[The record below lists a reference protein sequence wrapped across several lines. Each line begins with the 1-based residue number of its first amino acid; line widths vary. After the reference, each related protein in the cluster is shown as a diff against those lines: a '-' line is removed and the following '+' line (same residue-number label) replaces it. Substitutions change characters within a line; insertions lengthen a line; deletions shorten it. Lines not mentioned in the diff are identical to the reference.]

1 MKKKFDAITIIS
13 IILLVLTWLGVFIS
27 MNSSNSCIP
36 VSLNSVEKL
45 FGGAVY
51 AAPSIQ
57 PQKMT
62 FMSLLGMM
70 FGIVQVLAYAWCV
83 FLIAYSTIKFTN
95 FKIKSKDFEKND
107 EFELK
112 NKESKRILKRN
123 IIFTILI
130 FIPAYFMAISQ
141 SLAAKPVIYIYP
153 EVETTV
159 QVSVGY
165 PEKLSCVYPKYE
177 AEEGWEVIAK
187 PNGDL
192 VDTKTGRNLYCLY
205 WEGNQKQSYKFK
217 DGFVVAGE
225 DSAKFLEEKLA
236 ILGLNERE
244 ANEFIIYW
252 LPKLEANK
260 YNLIR
265 FETVEEI
272 EEYMPLNIEPKPDTV
287 IRIVMDFKGLNRP
300 IEIEEQKLETP
311 VRAGYTVV
319 EWGGSEF

>member
-1 MKKKFDAITIIS
+1 MGF
-13 IILLVLTWLGVFIS
+13 ILKINGESWLD
-27 MNSSNSCIP
+27 
-36 VSLNSVEKL
+36 VE
-45 FGGAVY
+45 
-51 AAPSIQ
+51 
-57 PQKMT
+57 
-62 FMSLLGMM
+62 
-70 FGIVQVLAYAWCV
+70 
-83 FLIAYSTIKFTN
+83 IAHANKN
-95 FKIKSKDFEKND
+95 KQMEKIK

-112 NKESKRILKRN
+112 KKELNSKTKRN
-123 IIFTILI
+123 VILAVLV
-130 FIPAYFMAISQ
+130 FISGA
-141 SLAAKPVIYIYP
+141 SLNLTQNLAKPVIYIYP
-153 EVETTV
+153 ETETTV
-159 QVSVGY
+159 QVSVGH
-165 PEKLSCVYPKYE
+165 PEKLSCVYPEYD

-205 WEGNQKQSYKFK
+205 WEGNQKQEYKFK

-265 FETVEEI
+265 FETIEEI
-272 EEYMPLNIEPKPDTV
+272 EEYMPLNVEPKPDTL
-287 IRIVMDFKGLNRP
+287 IRVMMDFKGLNRS
-300 IEIEEQKLETP
+300 IEIEEQKLEQVT
-311 VRAGYTVV
+311 REGYTVV

>member
-1 MKKKFDAITIIS
+1 MVGLIHGMIFGWLRIISYFWCLILIVYPIIKHIELNIKLAHANKTQKIERIKEYEEEKKK
-13 IILLVLTWLGVFIS
+13 
-27 MNSSNSCIP
+27 
-36 VSLNSVEKL
+36 LNSN
-45 FGGAVY
+45 
-51 AAPSIQ
+51 I
-57 PQKMT
+57 
-62 FMSLLGMM
+62 
-70 FGIVQVLAYAWCV
+70 
-83 FLIAYSTIKFTN
+83 
-95 FKIKSKDFEKND
+95 
-107 EFELK
+107 
-112 NKESKRILKRN
+112 KRN
-123 IIFTILI
+123 IVLAIILFLI
-130 FIPAYFMAISQ
+130 TSMFSVTR
-141 SLAAKPVIYIYP
+141 SLDKPVIYIYP
-153 EVETTV
+153 ETETTV
-159 QVSVGY
+159 QVSVSY
-165 PEKLSCVYPKYE
+165 PEKLSCVYPEYDV
-177 AEEGWEVIAK
+177 EEGWEVIAK

-205 WEGNQKQSYKFK
+205 WEGNQKQNYKFK

-265 FETVEEI
+265 FETAEEI
-272 EEYMPLNIEPKPDTV
+272 EEYMPLNIEPKPDSL
-287 IRIVMDFKGLNRP
+287 IRISMNFKGLNRP